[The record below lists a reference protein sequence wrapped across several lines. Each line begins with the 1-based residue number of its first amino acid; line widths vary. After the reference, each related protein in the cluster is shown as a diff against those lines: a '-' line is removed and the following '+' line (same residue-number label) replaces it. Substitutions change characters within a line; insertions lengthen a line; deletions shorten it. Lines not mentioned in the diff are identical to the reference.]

1 MAAPKATAYS
11 ILTNGLLKNFP
22 RSFRDAAISAF
33 TRVFDALWR
42 RARNPEMQEIPMFR
56 IPGSRLRRAPE

>member
-1 MAAPKATAYS
+1 MTSGKCS
-11 ILTNGLLKNFP
+11 SRLLKNPP

-42 RARNPEMQEIPMFR
+42 RARNPEKQEIPRFW
-56 IPGSRLRRAPE
+56 IPGSRLRRDPE